1 MADDR
6 VVTCREFVE
15 LVTDYLEG
23 TLPPEK
29 VSLIEEHLD
38 LCEPCRVYLEQIRVI
53 VETLPEVEGEVD
65 QPVPDDARAELLTIF
80 RGWQSEP

>member
-53 VETLPEVEGEVD
+53 VDTLPDVEVEVD
-65 QPVPDDARAELLTIF
+65 EPVPDDTRAQLLTIF
-80 RGWQSEP
+80 HGWKSER

>member
-1 MADDR
+1 MADDL

-23 TLPPEK
+23 TLPDDK

-53 VETLPEVEGEVD
+53 VETLPDVEAEVD
-65 QPVPDDARAELLTIF
+65 EPVPDDARAQLLTIF
-80 RGWQSEP
+80 RGWKSEP